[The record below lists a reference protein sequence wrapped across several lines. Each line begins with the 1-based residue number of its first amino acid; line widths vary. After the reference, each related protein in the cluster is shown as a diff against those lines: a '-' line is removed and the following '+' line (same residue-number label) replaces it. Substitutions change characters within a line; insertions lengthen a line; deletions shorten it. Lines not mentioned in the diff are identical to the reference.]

1 MLFYLRK
8 IIETPPIWFIAFT
21 LILGAACLGV
31 SPLFVRISE
40 VGPASSAFWRSFLA
54 LPFILILIKSINIK
68 TAPYPG
74 FPTDL
79 QAQFMSLMCIANGK
93 SVIEENIF
101 ENRFM
106 HIPELSKMKASIKIN
121 GNQAIVKGLK
131 QLQGASVK
139 ATDLRAS
146 MSLIAAGLNANGESV
161 VNDLSHL
168 KRGYENFEE
177 KLFNIGA
184 HIR

>member
-1 MLFYLRK
+1 
-8 IIETPPIWFIAFT
+8 
-21 LILGAACLGV
+21 
-31 SPLFVRISE
+31 
-40 VGPASSAFWRSFLA
+40 
-54 LPFILILIKSINIK
+54 
-68 TAPYPG
+68 
-74 FPTDL
+74 
-79 QAQFMSLMCIANGK
+79 MSLMCIANGK

-106 HIPELSKMKASIKIN
+106 HIPELSKMKASIKID
-121 GNQAIVKGLK
+121 GNKAMVNGLK

-146 MSLIAAGLNANGESV
+146 MSLIAAGLNANGESI

-177 KLFNIGA
+177 KLLNIGA
-184 HIR
+184 NIK

>member
-1 MLFYLRK
+1 MKFEDK
-8 IIETPPIWFIAFT
+8 KN
-21 LILGAACLGV
+21 
-31 SPLFVRISE
+31 ISE
-40 VGPASSAFWRSFLA
+40 HLDEYDFKKLKLKFLDKDE
-54 LPFILILIKSINIK
+54 IKIFSTLCQDGIFSIDEIIPVNINTK
-68 TAPYPG
+68 PHPG

-106 HIPELSKMKASIKIN
+106 HVPELSKMKASIEID
-121 GNQAIVKGLK
+121 GNKATVNGLK

-146 MSLIAAGLNANGESV
+146 MSLIAAGLNANGESII
-161 VNDLSHL
+161 NDLSHL

-184 HIR
+184 NIR

>member
-1 MLFYLRK
+1 MFFKKLKQTNVKVEVYNDTVK
-8 IIETPPIWFIAFT
+8 IK
-21 LILGAACLGV
+21 GV
-31 SPLFVRISE
+31 SEIVPVDIQTE
-40 VGPASSAFWRSFLA
+40 PH
-54 LPFILILIKSINIK
+54 
-68 TAPYPG
+68 PG

-106 HIPELSKMKASIKIN
+106 HVPELSKMKASIKID
-121 GNQAIVKGLK
+121 GNKAIVDGVKR
-131 QLQGASVK
+131 LQGASVK

-146 MSLIAAGLNANGESV
+146 MSLIAAGLNANGESI

-184 HIR
+184 NIR

>member
-1 MLFYLRK
+1 MHVPELFKMR
-8 IIETPPIWFIAFT
+8 A
-21 LILGAACLGV
+21 
-31 SPLFVRISE
+31 
-40 VGPASSAFWRSFLA
+40 
-54 LPFILILIKSINIK
+54 SINI
-68 TAPYPG
+68 
-74 FPTDL
+74 D
-79 QAQFMSLMCIANGK
+79 
-93 SVIEENIF
+93 
-101 ENRFM
+101 
-106 HIPELSKMKASIKIN
+106 
-121 GNQAIVKGLK
+121 GNKAIVDGVN

-146 MSLIAAGLNANGESV
+146 MSLIAASLNANGECV